1 MQSWPFPF
9 ERLAVSAKEVSCMI
23 DYKDVE
29 PPSMNGWMLLITAT
43 IGAICWIAVA
53 YLFAFLVML

>member
-1 MQSWPFPF
+1 
-9 ERLAVSAKEVSCMI
+9 MI

-29 PPSMNGWMLLITAT
+29 PSMNGWMLLITAA
-43 IGAICWIAVA
+43 IGAACWIGVA